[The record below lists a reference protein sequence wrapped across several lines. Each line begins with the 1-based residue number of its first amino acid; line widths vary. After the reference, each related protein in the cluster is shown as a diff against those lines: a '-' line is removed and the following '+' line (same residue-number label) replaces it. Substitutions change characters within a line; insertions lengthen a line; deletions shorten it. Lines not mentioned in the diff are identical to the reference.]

1 MKPFS
6 PSSLVWIAVASQLGA
21 AQNCPILGPAYPA
34 ATNIAAPKLT
44 AAKERFEK
52 ALESVNR
59 SSTSFAVQV
68 YSAHDDDLIY
78 STYHTATDQVGA
90 AVVGPDTIWRL
101 FSISKAI
108 TVYAF
113 LAKLGDKYWN
123 EPITNYIPE
132 LADAPVHDPIRDVN
146 WAEVTLGSLAGQSSG
161 ITRDYSL
168 RDSST
173 VQSQIPG
180 FRTLKDSEIVKC
192 GSFGLRSCNR
202 TEAMRIIMKTYPWAL
217 SYRTPNYSTMAFQLL
232 AYAAENITGESFP
245 DIIVNQLIKPLNLTR
260 TSVPIPRN
268 ETNVVNYPAAAWEL
282 DLGDLSPGGGY
293 SQSASDL
300 SALGRSIL
308 RSTLLPPIVT
318 RRWLAPAIHSGSV
331 RFSMGRPWEI
341 LRYALPATLT
351 SNVTRNVDIYS
362 KQGGGGVYTT
372 LIALSPDHDI
382 GVSILT
388 AGDETQADFNTI
400 RQAFLDA
407 WLGVAEEAARDQAQA
422 TYEGTYVSNAAG
434 DNSSIVVGLSPG
446 EPALF
451 VNQVIS
457 NGTDVLQYIV
467 NSAGLGGKKGKFG
480 LWLYPMG
487 LVDENSEDVDGGRKK
502 RVAFRGWPGLVGEKP
517 SEDCGSWA
525 ESDRLR
531 WGNYPGDLYVFEVD
545 QGGKASALENPGL
558 GKMFWRV

>member
-1 MKPFS
+1 MKPF
-6 PSSLVWIAVASQLGA
+6 SLVWIAVASQLGA

-34 ATNIAAPKLT
+34 VTSIAAPQLA
-44 AAKERFEK
+44 AAKVKFEE
-52 ALESVNR
+52 ALKSINR

-68 YSAHDDDLIY
+68 YTAHSDDLVY
-78 STYHTATDQVGA
+78 ETYHTATGQVNA

-113 LAKLGDKYWN
+113 LAKLGDNYWN
-123 EPITNYIPE
+123 EPITKYIPE
-132 LADAPVHDPIRDVN
+132 LAAAPVRDPIRDVN

-168 RDSST
+168 RDAST
-173 VQSQIPG
+173 VQAQIPG
-180 FRTLKDSEIVKC
+180 FRRLNDSDIIKC
-192 GSFGLRSCNR
+192 GSFGLPTCNR
-202 TEAMRIIMKTYPWAL
+202 AEALQIIMKTYPWAK

-232 AYAAENITGESFP
+232 AYAAESIAGESFP
-245 DIIVNQLIKPLNLTR
+245 DIIVNELIKPLNLTR
-260 TSVPIPRN
+260 TYVPIPRN
-268 ETNVVNYPAAAWEL
+268 ETDIVNYPEAAWEL

-293 SQSASDL
+293 SASASDL

-308 RSTLLPPIVT
+308 RSTLLPPLVT
-318 RRWLAPAIHSGSV
+318 RRWIAPAIHSGSI

-341 LRYALPATLT
+341 LRHALPATLDT

-372 LIALSPDHDI
+372 LIALSPDHDM

-400 RQAFLDA
+400 RQAFLDV
-407 WLGVAEEAARDQAQA
+407 WLRAAEDEARNQAQA
-422 TYEGTYVSNAAG
+422 TYQGTYESS

-451 VNQVIS
+451 VDKLIS
-457 NGTDVLQYIV
+457 NGTDVLQYVV
-467 NSAGLGGKKGKFG
+467 NSAGLGSKKGKFG

-487 LVDENSEDVDGGRKK
+487 LVDDKSDKVDGGKAGKK

-517 SEDCGSWA
+517 AVDCGSWA
-525 ESDRLR
+525 ESDRQR

-545 QGGKASALENPGL
+545 KGGKASAVENPGL
-558 GKMFWRV
+558 GRTFQRV